1 MILCEICGNDFEP
14 EWPNPKRC
22 PYCQSEQEGELFAA
36 PDPVELHRL
45 VNLEYNKPLVA
56 QALARLD
63 SELEVCRILGV
74 RVLTLIHGYGSSGR
88 GGRIREEARARLLF
102 LERESR
108 VESVIF
114 GEDFESRSGRGRH
127 LIRRYPFLKR
137 HADLNRNN
145 PGITVVLLAR
155 QRQDMPRQSVERQ

>member
-14 EWPNPKRC
+14 EWPNPKLC
-22 PYCQSEQEGELFAA
+22 PYCKSEQQGDLFEA

-56 QALARLD
+56 QALTRLN

-102 LERESR
+102 LEREGQ

-137 HADLNRNN
+137 HTDLNRNN

-155 QRQDMPRQSVERQ
+155 QRQGGT